1 MKNFKQY
8 FVTTIGMG
16 ILTIYYVSRFFEIDV
31 NYLFQITIFILSV
44 CLLIKLFYWY
54 NISKSSER
62 ENLLR
67 FSFLVLTYF
76 LPIYMII
83 QEPTLIIDITILK
96 ISFLIIFIFAFIG
109 ILIERH
115 LFILKKNFEF
125 ELKKITK
132 DLDEI
137 LAISPEY
144 KSKETGLMQFVVLF
158 WIFDKIKNE
167 RI

>member
-96 ISFLIIFIFAFIG
+96 ISFLIIFIFALIG
-109 ILIERH
+109 ILIERY
-115 LFILKKNFEF
+115 LFIMN
-125 ELKKITK
+125 
-132 DLDEI
+132 
-137 LAISPEY
+137 
-144 KSKETGLMQFVVLF
+144 Q
-158 WIFDKIKNE
+158 KIKENL
-167 RI
+167 